1 MCFYSV
7 EIIHTWLFKT
17 FVAFS
22 KKVKICL
29 CHLSVLNISFTVNM
43 FWVQLSK
50 TLIIFFVTHPAHKTL
65 DVLELWNT
73 TSPLLLKIT
82 LCMEKQTNLF
92 CWNKDAFLLCS
103 LKSIFSFFGV
113 AMRRRQ
119 DLCWKGFKSGLLPL
133 NTKYKVA
140 KMYLSV

>member
-43 FWVQLSK
+43 FWGQLSK
-50 TLIIFFVTHPAHKTL
+50 TLIIFYVTHPAHKTL

-103 LKSIFSFFGV
+103 LKSIFFFF
-113 AMRRRQ
+113 
-119 DLCWKGFKSGLLPL
+119 WSGYEKKTRPVLERFQIRIA
-133 NTKYKVA
+133 TSQHKV
-140 KMYLSV
+140 